1 MTVMA
6 SGPLLLALD
15 QGTTSTRAILF
26 DIAGTPLRMAQRE
39 LRQIYPATGWVE
51 HDPEEIWEASVSV
64 LREAAGDTLPAAIG
78 IANQRE
84 TVLLWDRASGA
95 CLHNAIVWQDRRT
108 APVCDRLRAEGREP
122 FVAERSGLLIDPYFS
137 ATKLAWLL
145 DALPGARER
154 SDLAFGTIDS
164 FLVWRLTG
172 GRLHATDATN
182 AARTNLFDIHKC
194 AWSPE
199 LLALFDVPESVL
211 PEVRGN
217 AEGFGTTDILGAP
230 VPLAGMAGDQQAA
243 TLGQGCVCAG
253 DVKSTYGTGCFLL
266 AHTGAQPV
274 VSRHRLLTTIALRLD
289 GRTTYALEGAV
300 FVAGAA
306 VQWLRDGLGV
316 IADAAETEALAQA
329 AGESGVV
336 MVPAFVG
343 LGAPWWDAD
352 ARGALF
358 GLTRDTGPADLA
370 RAALEA
376 AAHQTA
382 DLLDAAAADGLEPAL
397 IRIDGGMSAND
408 WFAQTL
414 ADVVGL
420 DRGTPGRHRDHG
432 LGRGRAGRPRHRRVL
447 RSGRRPPPPGPAV
460 LSPRRSRTGP
470 RPLGRR
476 GGAHAHAADIDRRK
490 GAPTIDGDGMRA
502 RRWPLSLRTGG
513 TAPVPPEPEPRLRA
527 GQPVARRSGS

>member
-1 MTVMA
+1 MA
-6 SGPLLLALD
+6 STPHLLALD

-26 DIAGTPLRMAQRE
+26 DASGTPLRIAQRE
-39 LRQIYPATGWVE
+39 LRQIYPADGWVE
-51 HDPEEIWEASVSV
+51 HAPEEIWSASVAV
-64 LREAAGDTLPAAIG
+64 LREAAAGEIPAAIG

-84 TVLLWDRASGA
+84 TVLLWDRATGA

-108 APVCDRLRAEGREP
+108 APVCDRLRADGLEP

-145 DALPGARER
+145 DGLPGARER
-154 SDLAFGTIDS
+154 SDLAFGTVDS
-164 FLVWRLTG
+164 FLTWRLTG
-172 GRLHATDATN
+172 GRVHATDATN
-182 AARTNLFDIHKC
+182 ASRTNLFDIRKR

-217 AEGFGTTDILGAP
+217 ADGFGMTDILGAP
-230 VPLAGMAGDQQAA
+230 VPIAGMAGDQQAA
-243 TLGQGCVCAG
+243 TLGQGCLDAG
-253 DVKSTYGTGCFLL
+253 DIKSTYGTGCFLL
-266 AHTGAQPV
+266 AHTGDEAAASQ
-274 VSRHRLLTTIALRLD
+274 HRLLTTIALQLD
-289 GRTTYALEGAV
+289 GRTSYALEGAV

-316 IADAAETEALAQA
+316 IADAADTESLAQNA
-329 AGESGVV
+329 AESGVV

-352 ARGALF
+352 ARGAIF

-382 DLLDAAAADGLEPAL
+382 DLLDAAAADGLRPAL
-397 IRIDGGMSAND
+397 LRIDGGMSAND

-414 ADVVGL
+414 ADTAGL
-420 DRGTPGRHRDHG
+420 AVERPAVTETTAWGAAVLAG
-432 LGRGRAGRPRHRRVL
+432 LGAGVFSDPREAAPASDRRFEPRGD
-447 RSGRRPPPPGPAV
+447 PGPA
-460 LSPRRSRTGP
+460 RT
-470 RPLGRR
+470 RW
-476 GGAHAHAADIDRRK
+476 AD
-490 GAPTIDGDGMRA
+490 A
-502 RRWPLSLRTGG
+502 
-513 TAPVPPEPEPRLRA
+513 
-527 GQPVARRSGS
+527 VARTLSRSASP

>member
-1 MTVMA
+1 MIVMA

-26 DIAGTPLRMAQRE
+26 GIAGTPLRMAQRE

-51 HDPEEIWEASVSV
+51 HDPEEIWQASVSV
-64 LREAAGDTLPAAIG
+64 LREAAGDALPAAIG

-108 APVCDRLRAEGREP
+108 APVCDRLRAEGLEP

-145 DALPGARER
+145 DTLPGARDR
-154 SDLAFGTIDS
+154 SDLAFGTVDS
-164 FLVWRLTG
+164 FLAWRLTG
-172 GRLHATDATN
+172 GRVHATDATN
-182 AARTNLFDIHKC
+182 AARTNLFDIRTC
-194 AWSPE
+194 TWSPE

-217 AEGFGTTDILGAP
+217 AEGFGTTDILGGAP
-230 VPLAGMAGDQQAA
+230 VPVAGMAGDQQAA
-243 TLGQGCVCAG
+243 TLGQGCLDAG

-266 AHTGAQPV
+266 AHTGERPV

-289 GRTTYALEGAV
+289 GRATYALEGAV

-316 IADAAETEALAQA
+316 IADAAETEALARG

-382 DLLDAAAADGLEPAL
+382 DLLDAAAADGLKPAL

-414 ADVVGL
+414 ADIVGL
-420 DRGTPGRHRDHG
+420 TVERPAVTETTAWGAAVLAG
-432 LGRGRAGRPRHRRVL
+432 LGVGAFSDPADAP
-447 RSGRRPPPPGPAV
+447 RRPGQRF
-460 LSPRRSRTGP
+460 SPRGDP
-470 RPLGRR
+470 
-476 GGAHAHAADIDRRK
+476 
-490 GAPTIDGDGMRA
+490 APARA
-502 RRWPLSLRTGG
+502 RWADAVQRTL
-513 TAPVPPEPEPRLRA
+513 TRPTSTSEKEHQR
-527 GQPVARRSGS
+527 

>member
-1 MTVMA
+1 MSAMA
-6 SGPLLLALD
+6 STPLLLALD

-26 DIAGTPLRMAQRE
+26 DANGTPLRTAQRE
-39 LRQIYPATGWVE
+39 LRQIYPADGWVE
-51 HDPEEIWEASVSV
+51 HDPEEIWSASVAV
-64 LREAAGDTLPAAIG
+64 LREAAGGDLPAAIG

-108 APVCDRLRAEGREP
+108 APACDRLRAEGWEP

-145 DALPGARER
+145 DTLPGARER
-154 SDLAFGTIDS
+154 SDLAFGTVDS

-172 GRLHATDATN
+172 GRTHATDATN
-182 AARTNLFDIHKC
+182 ASRTNLFDIRKG
-194 AWSPE
+194 AWSPDLLE
-199 LLALFDVPESVL
+199 LFKVPETVL

-217 AEGFGTTDILGAP
+217 ADGFGTTDVLGMP
-230 VPLAGMAGDQQAA
+230 VPVAGMAGDQQAA
-243 TLGQGCVCAG
+243 SLGQGCLNAG

-266 AHTGAQPV
+266 AHTGEQPV
-274 VSRHRLLTTIALRLD
+274 VSRHRLLTTIAMRLD

-316 IADAAETEALAQA
+316 IADASESEALARM
-329 AGESGVV
+329 AGESAVV

-343 LGAPWWDAD
+343 LGAPWWDAE

-382 DLLDAAAADGLEPAL
+382 DLLDAATADGLKPAL

-414 ADVVGL
+414 ADIVGL
-420 DRGTPGRHRDHG
+420 AVERPTVTETTAWGAAILAGLGVGALSDPADVPRGPGRRF
-432 LGRGRAGRPRHRRVL
+432 
-447 RSGRRPPPPGPAV
+447 
-460 LSPRRSRTGP
+460 
-470 RPLGRR
+470 
-476 GGAHAHAADIDRRK
+476 
-490 GAPTIDGDGMRA
+490 APQSDPKLARA
-502 RRWPLSLRTGG
+502 RW
-513 TAPVPPEPEPRLRA
+513 ADA
-527 GQPVARRSGS
+527 VARTLTRPTSTRLSQSQY

>member
-1 MTVMA
+1 MIAMA

-26 DIAGTPLRMAQRE
+26 DSAGRPLSTAQRE
-39 LRQIYPATGWVE
+39 LRQIYPADGWVE

-64 LREAAGDTLPAAIG
+64 LREAAEDTLPAAIG
-78 IANQRE
+78 ITNQRE

-108 APVCDRLRAEGREP
+108 ASVCDRLRAEGREP
-122 FVAERSGLLIDPYFS
+122 FVVERSGLLIDPYFS

-145 DALPGARER
+145 DTLPGARER
-154 SDLAFGTIDS
+154 SDLAFGTVDS

-172 GRLHATDATN
+172 GRVHATDTTN
-182 AARTNLFDIHKC
+182 AARTNLFDIHTC

-199 LLALFDVPESVL
+199 LLALFDVPEAVL

-217 AEGFGTTDILGAP
+217 AAGFGTTDILGAP
-230 VPLAGMAGDQQAA
+230 VPIAGMAGDQHAA
-243 TLGQGCVCAG
+243 TLGQGCLEAG

-266 AHTGAQPV
+266 AHTGIEPV
-274 VSRHRLLTTIALRLD
+274 ASRHRLLTTVALSLD

-316 IADAAETEALAQA
+316 IANAAETEALAHG

-352 ARGALF
+352 ARGAIF

-376 AAHQTA
+376 AVHQTA
-382 DLLDAAAADGLEPAL
+382 DLLDAAAADGVQPAL
-397 IRIDGGMSAND
+397 MRIDGGMSAND
-408 WFAQTL
+408 WFTQTL

-420 DRGTPGRHRDHG
+420 TVERPAVTETTAWGAAVLAGLGVGVFSDPAEAPRPPGRRFFP
-432 LGRGRAGRPRHRRVL
+432 RGD
-447 RSGRRPPPPGPAV
+447 PA
-460 LSPRRSRTGP
+460 P
-470 RPLGRR
+470 
-476 GGAHAHAADIDRRK
+476 A
-490 GAPTIDGDGMRA
+490 RA
-502 RRWPLSLRTGG
+502 RW
-513 TAPVPPEPEPRLRA
+513 ADA
-527 GQPVARRSGS
+527 VARTLTRPA

>member
-1 MTVMA
+1 MPCPA
-6 SGPLLLALD
+6 
-15 QGTTSTRAILF
+15 RA
-26 DIAGTPLRMAQRE
+26 
-39 LRQIYPATGWVE
+39 
-51 HDPEEIWEASVSV
+51 
-64 LREAAGDTLPAAIG
+64 
-78 IANQRE
+78 
-84 TVLLWDRASGA
+84 
-95 CLHNAIVWQDRRT
+95 
-108 APVCDRLRAEGREP
+108 
-122 FVAERSGLLIDPYFS
+122 
-137 ATKLAWLL
+137 
-145 DALPGARER
+145 ER

-182 AARTNLFDIHKC
+182 AARTNLFDIHEC

-217 AEGFGTTDILGAP
+217 AEGFGTTDILGASVP
-230 VPLAGMAGDQQAA
+230 VAGMAGDQQAA
-243 TLGQGCVCAG
+243 TLGQGCLDAG

-420 DRGTPGRHRDHG
+420 TVERPAVTETTAWGAAVLAGLGIGAFSDPADAPRRPGRRF
-432 LGRGRAGRPRHRRVL
+432 
-447 RSGRRPPPPGPAV
+447 
-460 LSPRRSRTGP
+460 SPRGDPAPARARWADAVARTLTRPTSTSERSTN
-470 RPLGRR
+470 
-476 GGAHAHAADIDRRK
+476 DRRRREC
-490 GAPTIDGDGMRA
+490 GARE
-502 RRWPLSLRTGG
+502 WPLSLANRWNRSRPTRTGTSSPG
-513 TAPVPPEPEPRLRA
+513 WTTGCSEIRIVT
-527 GQPVARRSGS
+527 GSAENSVWR

>member
-1 MTVMA
+1 MA
-6 SGPLLLALD
+6 SAPLLLALD

-26 DIAGTPLRMAQRE
+26 DAAGAPLRTAQRE
-39 LRQIYPATGWVE
+39 LRQIYPADGRVE
-51 HDPEEIWEASVSV
+51 HDPEEIWRASVAV
-64 LREAAGDTLPAAIG
+64 LREAAGDDLPAAIG

-84 TVLLWDRASGA
+84 TALLWDRASGA

-108 APVCDRLRAEGREP
+108 APECDRLRADGLEP
-122 FVAERSGLLIDPYFS
+122 LVAERSGLLIDPYFS

-145 DALPGARER
+145 DELPGARGR
-154 SDLAFGTIDS
+154 RDLAFGTVDS
-164 FLVWRLTG
+164 FLAWRLTG
-172 GRLHATDATN
+172 GRVHATDATN
-182 AARTNLFDIHKC
+182 ASRTGLFDIRKR

-199 LLALFDVPESVL
+199 LLELFRVPEAVL

-217 AEGFGTTDILGAP
+217 AAGFGVTDILGAP
-230 VPLAGMAGDQQAA
+230 VPIAGMAGDQQAA
-243 TLGQGCVCAG
+243 TLGQGCLDAG

-266 AHTGAQPV
+266 AHTGGEPAA
-274 VSRHRLLTTIALRLD
+274 SRHRLLTTIALELD

-316 IADAAETEALAQA
+316 IAGAAETEALARD

-343 LGAPWWDAD
+343 LGAPWWDAE

-397 IRIDGGMSAND
+397 LRIDGAMSAND
-408 WFAQTL
+408 WFAQRL
-414 ADVVGL
+414 ADIAGLAVERPAVTETTAWGAAVLAGLGAGVVSDPGEAA
-420 DRGTPGRHRDHG
+420 RAPGRRFE
-432 LGRGRAGRPRHRRVL
+432 
-447 RSGRRPPPPGPAV
+447 PGGDPA
-460 LSPRRSRTGP
+460 P
-470 RPLGRR
+470 
-476 GGAHAHAADIDRRK
+476 A
-490 GAPTIDGDGMRA
+490 RA
-502 RRWPLSLRTGG
+502 RW
-513 TAPVPPEPEPRLRA
+513 ADA
-527 GQPVARRSGS
+527 VARTLSRPAANREREP

>member
-64 LREAAGDTLPAAIG
+64 LREAAGDTLPTAIG

-154 SDLAFGTIDS
+154 SDLAFGTVDS

-172 GRLHATDATN
+172 GRVHASDATN
-182 AARTNLFDIHKC
+182 AARTNLFDIHEC

-199 LLALFDVPESVL
+199 LLAALRCARVRAAGGARQRRGLRHHGHSGRARAAGGHGRRSAGGDTGPGLRLRRRCQEHLRHRLL
-211 PEVRGN
+211 PAGPYG
-217 AEGFGTTDILGAP
+217 AE
-230 VPLAGMAGDQQAA
+230 
-243 TLGQGCVCAG
+243 
-253 DVKSTYGTGCFLL
+253 
-266 AHTGAQPV
+266 PV
-274 VSRHRLLTTIALRLD
+274 VSHHRLLTTIALRLD
-289 GRTTYALEGAV
+289 GRTHYALEGAV

-316 IADAAETEALAQA
+316 IADAAETEALARG

-376 AAHQTA
+376 AHT
-382 DLLDAAAADGLEPAL
+382 
-397 IRIDGGMSAND
+397 
-408 WFAQTL
+408 
-414 ADVVGL
+414 
-420 DRGTPGRHRDHG
+420 
-432 LGRGRAGRPRHRRVL
+432 
-447 RSGRRPPPPGPAV
+447 RPPTCWMQRPPTAS
-460 LSPRRSRTGP
+460 SPR
-470 RPLGRR
+470 
-476 GGAHAHAADIDRRK
+476 
-490 GAPTIDGDGMRA
+490 
-502 RRWPLSLRTGG
+502 
-513 TAPVPPEPEPRLRA
+513 
-527 GQPVARRSGS
+527 

>member
-1 MTVMA
+1 MA
-6 SGPLLLALD
+6 SAPLLLALD

-26 DIAGTPLRMAQRE
+26 DAAGAPLRTAQRE
-39 LRQIYPATGWVE
+39 LRQIYPADGRVE
-51 HDPEEIWEASVSV
+51 HDPEEIWRASVAV
-64 LREAAGDTLPAAIG
+64 LREAAGDDLPAAIG

-84 TVLLWDRASGA
+84 TALLWDRASGA

-108 APVCDRLRAEGREP
+108 APECDRLRADGLEP
-122 FVAERSGLLIDPYFS
+122 LVAERSGLLIDPYFS

-145 DALPGARER
+145 DELPGARGR
-154 SDLAFGTIDS
+154 RDLAFGTVDS
-164 FLVWRLTG
+164 FLAWRLTG
-172 GRLHATDATN
+172 GRVHATDATN
-182 AARTNLFDIHKC
+182 ASRTGLFDIRKR

-199 LLALFDVPESVL
+199 LLELFRVPEAVL

-217 AEGFGTTDILGAP
+217 ADGFGVTDILGAP
-230 VPLAGMAGDQQAA
+230 VPIAGMAGDQQAA
-243 TLGQGCVCAG
+243 TLGQGCLEAG

-266 AHTGAQPV
+266 AHTGGEPAA
-274 VSRHRLLTTIALRLD
+274 SRHRLLTTIALELD

-316 IADAAETEALAQA
+316 IAGAAETEALARD

-343 LGAPWWDAD
+343 LGAPWWDAE

-358 GLTRDTGPADLA
+358 GLTRDTGPAELA

-397 IRIDGGMSAND
+397 LRIDGAMSAND
-408 WFAQTL
+408 WFAQRL
-414 ADVVGL
+414 ADIAGL
-420 DRGTPGRHRDHG
+420 AVERPAVTETTAWGAAVLAG
-432 LGRGRAGRPRHRRVL
+432 LGAGVFSDPRDAGRPA
-447 RSGRRPPPPGPAV
+447 GRRFEPGGDPA
-460 LSPRRSRTGP
+460 PG
-470 RPLGRR
+470 
-476 GGAHAHAADIDRRK
+476 
-490 GAPTIDGDGMRA
+490 RA
-502 RRWPLSLRTGG
+502 RW
-513 TAPVPPEPEPRLRA
+513 ADA
-527 GQPVARRSGS
+527 VARTLSRPARNADGEPGR